1 MNNETNVSRDTIYQI
16 PVSDIDPNP
25 DQPRK
30 SFYRIDELSESIRVH
45 GIQNPVVVEPSDNG
59 RYTLISGERRTR
71 AAASIGLDTIPA
83 IICNGGDRAILA
95 LVENVQRDDLS
106 PLDEARAYQSILN
119 RGMTQED
126 LSKLVGKDRTYISQ
140 KIRLLAFSGTSVESA
155 MLTGLKGSLSEGA
168 ARQLLRLKVLDDI
181 ATKTDP
187 VYDTWLGFY
196 SNKIVW
202 RPNYARSVRE
212 ISDLVDEYL
221 TAVYLFQYNEIP
233 SDDKISSYLRSLGKK
248 RDTDKNWYKVDLW
261 NMSDVMRNRMVPD
274 YSRLSE
280 KQELELFN
288 TMERWFKNHVFD
300 EAITI

>member
-1 MNNETNVSRDTIYQI
+1 MNTEECVSRDTIYQI
-16 PVSDIDPNP
+16 PVSEIDPNP

-30 SFYRIDELSESIRVH
+30 SFYRIDELAESIRVH
-45 GIQNPVVVEPSDNG
+45 GIQNPVVVESSGDG

-71 AAASIGLDTIPA
+71 AAVSIGLETIPA

-126 LSKLVGKDRTYISQ
+126 LSNLIGKDRSYIAQ
-140 KIRLLAFSGTSVESA
+140 KIRLLAFSGTSIESA
-155 MLTGLKGSLSEGA
+155 MITGLKGSLSEGA

-181 ATKTDP
+181 ATKKDP
-187 VYDTWLGFY
+187 VYETWLRYY

-212 ISDLVDEYL
+212 VSDLVDEYL
-221 TAVYLFQYNEIP
+221 TAVYLFKNEKIL
-233 SDDKISSYLRSLGKK
+233 SDDEVSNFIDRILKK
-248 RDTDKNWYKVDLW
+248 RESDKHWWKIGF
-261 NMSDVMRNRMVPD
+261 SDMAGLMRHNIMPD
-274 YSRLSE
+274 YSRLSD
-280 KQELELFN
+280 KQESELIA
-288 TMERWFKNHVFD
+288 TMERWFNNHVYD
-300 EAITI
+300 ENGA